1 MFDKK
6 KLNFWR
12 LAVIYIGMTATI
24 LLLLWSSPFKSQTA
38 MMGSSMGS
46 MMKGMHASDTTI
58 YSLLSNPVD
67 QQQQMNGMAGHHENS
82 PVYNIGVLTTG
93 TIFLLLPLIIGGS
106 IILAII
112 WIK

>member
-12 LAVIYIGMTATI
+12 LAVLYIGITASI
-24 LLLLWSSPFKSQTA
+24 LLLLWSSPFKSPSA
-38 MMGSSMGS
+38 MMNGTMGN
-46 MMKGMHASDTTI
+46 MMKGMHTSNITI
-58 YSLLSNPVD
+58 YDLLGNPEV
-67 QQQQMNGMAGHHENS
+67 QQQVNEMASHHDHS
-82 PVYNIGVLTTG
+82 PAYNMGVLTTG
-93 TIFLLLPLIIGGS
+93 IVFLLLPLIIGGS